1 MIDAVLVL
9 YRATAEESES
19 WRTLRA
25 ALENSTAVRKRLR
38 LLVYDN
44 TPGESGGGAA
54 EGGGAAVRAGV
65 EGLETGGTMPLPVRY
80 VRDAANGGLM
90 AAYSR
95 ALKEASGAEW
105 LMLLDQDTT
114 LTADYLREAVELAEE
129 LAEDVSVGAI
139 VPKLRSGGKVR
150 SPHRAL
156 GWAQAPLDEDF
167 VGRAEEPVTAYN
179 SGALLRVAALDGM
192 GGFPAGFWLDYLDHA
207 TFAELRQAGLGVWVM
222 ETKLEHAMAWEDPER
237 EMTVERYRGVLAAE
251 ERYHKR
257 YGSWGSAMAFRLR
270 MLKKAVAYAGWK
282 DKRYARLSLKAA
294 MGGPHRENWEP
305 ES

>member
-1 MIDAVLVL
+1 
-9 YRATAEESES
+9 
-19 WRTLRA
+19 
-25 ALENSTAVRKRLR
+25 
-38 LLVYDN
+38 
-44 TPGESGGGAA
+44 
-54 EGGGAAVRAGV
+54 
-65 EGLETGGTMPLPVRY
+65 
-80 VRDAANGGLM
+80 
-90 AAYSR
+90 
-95 ALKEASGAEW
+95 
-105 LMLLDQDTT
+105 MLLDQDTT

-270 MLKKAVAYAGWK
+270 MLKKAMAYAGWK

-294 MGGPHRENWEP
+294 MGGGHREDWER
-305 ES
+305 E

>member
-1 MIDAVLVL
+1 VIDAVLVL

-25 ALENSTAVRKRLR
+25 ALEDSLAVRERLR

-44 TPGESGGGAA
+44 TPEESGGAA
-54 EGGGAAVRAGV
+54 IPAGLDGLESAGGA
-65 EGLETGGTMPLPVRY
+65 MPLPVRY

-95 ALKEASGAEW
+95 ALKEAAGAEW

-270 MLKKAVAYAGWK
+270 MLKKAMAYAGWK

-294 MGGPHRENWEP
+294 MGGGHREDWER
-305 ES
+305 E